1 MAITREKK
9 VELLKKLKD
18 IVTDATSI
26 AFVHFK
32 GLTVHEA
39 NELRTALKK
48 EGVGYIVAKKT
59 LLKRTLDEA
68 KVEGDL
74 PSLDGEVA
82 FAYLPT
88 AEGED
93 MTAPA
98 RNVGEFVKKFKD
110 RLTFLGGVVE
120 NRFLSKTEIETV
132 AAIPPTPVLRGMFV
146 NIINSPIQRCAI
158 ALQAIADKKA

>member
-9 VELLKKLKD
+9 VELLKQLKD
-18 IVTDATSI
+18 IITNATAI

-32 GLTVHEA
+32 GLSVTEA
-39 NELRTALKK
+39 NEMRAALQK
-48 EGVGYIVAKKT
+48 EGVRYLVAKKT

-68 KVEGDL
+68 KVEGNL

-88 AEGED
+88 DAGED

-98 RNVGEFVKKFKD
+98 RSLNGFVKQFKD
-110 RLTFLGGVVE
+110 RLVFLGGVVE
-120 NRFLSKTEIETV
+120 NRFLSKAEIESV
-132 AAIPPTPVLRGMFV
+132 AAIPPTPILRGMFV

-158 ALQAIADKKA
+158 ALKAIAEKRA